1 MRGESLRSALWVIWT
16 SLRTEQRHMRGSPLV
31 LIGGAIQ
38 PVVFLLITARTA
50 HAAGSW
56 GGAPP
61 ASSGPDRV
69 TWLVSAVVLTS
80 LWSSTVW
87 LAGGVLRRERT
98 FGTLARC
105 VTSVHSARLVLF
117 GKCLGATVFCM
128 AAILASVTVTVLALG
143 EPLRLLN
150 PPLLVLALL
159 ITAVSGTALGMLVAC
174 LFLLTRHGLVWSSA
188 LVYPVF
194 ILGGLLIPRSA
205 LPAVLRWV
213 PDLMSLRWLHE
224 FFAAAAA
231 GQVLAIP
238 LAVACAL
245 TAGYYAVAIA
255 SLNRAI
261 DAARRKGTLDL
272 AW

>member
-1 MRGESLRSALWVIWT
+1 MRGESLRQALWVVWT

-38 PVVFLLITARTA
+38 PVVFLLITAR
-50 HAAGSW
+50 AA
-56 GGAPP
+56 AP
-61 ASSGPDRV
+61 GPNRV

-117 GKCLGATVFCM
+117 GKCLGATAFCM

-143 EPLRLLN
+143 EPVRLAN
-150 PPLLVLALL
+150 PALLALALL
-159 ITAVSGTALGMLVAC
+159 LIAVSGTALGMLVAC

-194 ILGGLLIPRSA
+194 IMGGLLIPRST
-205 LPAVLRWV
+205 LPAVLHWI
-213 PDLMSLRWLHE
+213 PDLISLQWIHQ
-224 FFAAAAA
+224 FVVGAAA
-231 GQVLAIP
+231 GRVLGEP
-238 LAVACAL
+238 LAAACGL
-245 TAGYYAVAIA
+245 TVSYYLIAVA
-255 SLNRAI
+255 SLDRAI
-261 DAARRKGTLDL
+261 DVARRKGTLDL

>member
-1 MRGESLRSALWVIWT
+1 MSTPISPRDLGPPGAVRRRTSMRESLRLALWVVWT

-31 LIGGAIQ
+31 VIGGAIQ

-50 HAAGSW
+50 E
-56 GGAPP
+56 PT
-61 ASSGPDRV
+61 PDRV
-69 TWLVSAVVLTS
+69 TWLVSAVV
-80 LWSSTVW
+80 

-117 GKCLGATVFCM
+117 GKTLGATVFCM

-143 EPLRLLN
+143 EPVRLLN

-159 ITAVSGTALGMLVAC
+159 VTAASGTALGMLVAC

-205 LPAVLRWV
+205 LPAALRWV
-213 PDLMSLRWLHE
+213 PDLISLQWIHE

-231 GQVLAIP
+231 GQVLARP
-238 LAVACAL
+238 LAIACGLTVCYYLIAL
-245 TAGYYAVAIA
+245 T
-255 SLNRAI
+255 SLDRAI
-261 DAARRKGTLDL
+261 DTARRKGSL
-272 AW
+272 

>member
-1 MRGESLRSALWVIWT
+1 MRESLRSALWVVWT

-31 LIGGAIQ
+31 VIGGAVQ
-38 PVVFLLITARTA
+38 PVVFLLITSKTTD
-50 HAAGSW
+50 
-56 GGAPP
+56 PT
-61 ASSGPDRV
+61 PDRV

-117 GKCLGATVFCM
+117 GKSLGATMFCM

-143 EPLRLLN
+143 ERLRLLN
-150 PPLLVLALL
+150 PALLVVGVLVTAL
-159 ITAVSGTALGMLVAC
+159 SGTALGMLVAC
-174 LFLLTRHGLVWSSA
+174 LFLLTRHGLIWSSA

-205 LPAVLRWV
+205 LPV
-213 PDLMSLRWLHE
+213 SLRWIPDLVSLQWIHG
-224 FFAAAAA
+224 FFTDAAA
-231 GQVLAIP
+231 GRASLAPLAIAAG
-238 LAVACAL
+238 LTVCYYVVAL
-245 TAGYYAVAIA
+245 T
-255 SLNRAI
+255 SLDRAI
-261 DAARRKGTLDL
+261 DAARRKGSLDL